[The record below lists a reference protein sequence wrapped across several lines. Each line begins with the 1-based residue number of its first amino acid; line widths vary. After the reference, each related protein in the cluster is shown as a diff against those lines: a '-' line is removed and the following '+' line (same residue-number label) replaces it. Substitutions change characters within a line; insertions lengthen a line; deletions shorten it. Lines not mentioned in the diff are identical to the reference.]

1 MTSPSTQHSDSENAP
16 GNSWTTDSGTIRKG
30 MKVIDA
36 DGTVL
41 GTVASVEGE
50 EVLLAEHADGERD
63 SFIAVTQIDGVTED
77 AVLLQGRGDATF
89 GLGAEP

>member
-1 MTSPSTQHSDSENAP
+1 MTSPTTQSTDNETAGENA
-16 GNSWTTDSGTIRKG
+16 WATESGTIRKG

-41 GTVASVEGE
+41 GTVARVEGE
-50 EVLLAEHADGERD
+50 EVLLAEHEAGEPG
-63 SFIAVTQIDGVTED
+63 SFIIISQIDGVSED
-77 AVLLQGRGDATF
+77 SVLLQGRGDATF